1 MSDWAKQTWAEIKP
15 NFKWDVIKWTAS
27 AVAAMV
33 AAGVGLFQRVVHLAV
48 DWWILGGVF
57 LVSFVAGVILLTIIK
72 QGAATGINETEQP
85 IAPDAPQVIIA
96 FDWTEKRPITQR
108 IGHVVRNRQ
117 VKLLNRGGDA
127 FEVQI
132 EPMNLE
138 EHVVTFERV
147 TKILSGQ
154 TSEVIPHVERKG
166 GEPLGPLTN
175 EDLDLCLTRE
185 WESAGRRG
193 RPLDDLEFAA
203 RTSVVYSDR
212 RKQNWYR
219 TRQEIRYDCFHQTA
233 STALLGYERISK
245 PQ

>member
-1 MSDWAKQTWAEIKP
+1 MSDWVKQTWAEIKP
-15 NFKWDVIKWTAS
+15 NFKWDVTKWTAS
-27 AVAAMV
+27 GVAAMV
-33 AAGVGLFQRVVHLAV
+33 AAGVGLFQKIVHLTVDLGVLGAV
-48 DWWILGGVF
+48 FV
-57 LVSFVAGVILLTIIK
+57 VSFVASVIVLTIIN
-72 QGAATGINETEQP
+72 QRAARGLTEAAQP
-85 IAPDAPQVIIA
+85 IPPDAPQVIID

-108 IGHVVRNRQ
+108 LGQVVRHRH

-127 FEVQI
+127 FDVQI

-147 TKILSGQ
+147 TRILSGQ

-166 GEPLGPLTN
+166 GEPLGHLTN
-175 EDLDLCLTRE
+175 EGLDLCLTRE
-185 WESAGRRG
+185 WENAGRRG

-203 RTSVVYSDR
+203 PTSVVYCDR

-219 TRQEIRYDCFHQTA
+219 TRHEIRFDCFHQTA
-233 STALLGYERISK
+233 STALLGYERIFK

>member
-1 MSDWAKQTWAEIKP
+1 MSDWVKRTWAEIKP

-27 AVAAMV
+27 AVAAMI

-72 QGAATGINETEQP
+72 QGAATGINKTEQP
-85 IAPDAPQVIIA
+85 IPPDAPQVIID
-96 FDWTEKRPITQR
+96 FNWTEKRPITQR
-108 IGHVVRNRQ
+108 MGHVVRNRQ

-127 FEVQI
+127 FDVQI

-138 EHVVTFERV
+138 EHVVTFEMV
-147 TKILSGQ
+147 TKVLSGQ
-154 TSEVIPHVERKG
+154 TREVIPHVERKG

-193 RPLDDLEFAA
+193 RPLDDVEFAA
-203 RTSVVYSDR
+203 PTSVVYCDR

-219 TRQEIRYDCFHQTA
+219 TRQEIRFDCFHQTT
-233 STALLGYERISK
+233 STALFGYETISN